1 MSGQSLGLIETVGLT
16 VAVEAADAAIKSAN
30 VELVGYELTKGS
42 GLVTIKLT
50 GEVGAMNAAVSAGV
64 AAASRVGQVYAWKVI
79 ARTATGIDS
88 LIASSQTCGTPP
100 EPTAPAAAEVP
111 DATIAVV
118 NITSPAQSA
127 SCLAFEE
134 SPGVELPAS
143 LAAEPDPALVPPV
156 AQRLNLRMSRRFRL
170 LRRRK
175 KRHGPGRR
183 TPGASRCHS
192 S

>member
-79 ARTATGIDS
+79 ARTATRIDS

-100 EPTAPAAAEVP
+100 EPTAPAAECLPAAAEVP

-156 AQRLNLRMSRRFRL
+156 GAEAEPQNESAVQATQEEKKTARTRAKNTRR
-170 LRRRK
+170 
-175 KRHGPGRR
+175 
-183 TPGASRCHS
+183 
-192 S
+192 

>member
-64 AAASRVGQVYAWKVI
+64 AASRVGQVYAWKVI

-100 EPTAPAAAEVP
+100 EPTAPAAE
-111 DATIAVV
+111 
-118 NITSPAQSA
+118 
-127 SCLAFEE
+127 C
-134 SPGVELPAS
+134 LPA
-143 LAAEPDPALVPPV
+143 AAEIL
-156 AQRLNLRMSRRFRL
+156 
-170 LRRRK
+170 
-175 KRHGPGRR
+175 
-183 TPGASRCHS
+183 
-192 S
+192 

>member
-64 AAASRVGQVYAWKVI
+64 AAASRVGQVYAWRVI

-100 EPTAPAAAEVP
+100 EPTAPAAECLPAAAEVP

-156 AQRLNLRMSRRFRL
+156 GAEAEPQNESAVQATQEEKKTARTRAKNTRR
-170 LRRRK
+170 
-175 KRHGPGRR
+175 
-183 TPGASRCHS
+183 
-192 S
+192 

>member
-100 EPTAPAAAEVP
+100 EPTAPAAECLPAAAEVP

-118 NITSPAQSA
+118 NITSPVQFA

-156 AQRLNLRMSRRFRL
+156 GAEAEPQNESAVQATQEEKKTARTRAKNTRR
-170 LRRRK
+170 
-175 KRHGPGRR
+175 
-183 TPGASRCHS
+183 
-192 S
+192 

>member
-30 VELVGYELTKGS
+30 VELVGYELTKGG

-88 LIASSQTCGTPP
+88 LIASSQTYGTPP
-100 EPTAPAAAEVP
+100 EPVAPAAECLPAAAEIP

-118 NITSPAQSA
+118 NITSPAQIA

-134 SPGVELPAS
+134 SPGVAS
-143 LAAEPDPALVPPV
+143 PESPAAERDPAPV
-156 AQRLNLRMSRRFRL
+156 EPVREEAEPQNEPTVQAIQEEKKTARTRAKNTRR
-170 LRRRK
+170 
-175 KRHGPGRR
+175 
-183 TPGASRCHS
+183 
-192 S
+192 

>member
-143 LAAEPDPALVPPV
+143 LAAEPDPALVQPV
-156 AQRLNLRMSRRFRL
+156 GAEAEPQNESAVQATQEE
-170 LRRRK
+170 K

-183 TPGASRCHS
+183 TPGASRCHFS
-192 S
+192 

>member
-30 VELVGYELTKGS
+30 VELVGYELTKGG

-88 LIASSQTCGTPP
+88 LIASSQTYGTPP
-100 EPTAPAAAEVP
+100 EPVAPAAECLPAAAEIP

-118 NITSPAQSA
+118 NITSPAQTA

-134 SPGVELPAS
+134 SPGVAS
-143 LAAEPDPALVPPV
+143 PESPVAERDPAPV
-156 AQRLNLRMSRRFRL
+156 TRAKNTRR
-170 LRRRK
+170 
-175 KRHGPGRR
+175 
-183 TPGASRCHS
+183 
-192 S
+192 

>member
-100 EPTAPAAAEVP
+100 EPTAPAAECLPAAAEVP

-143 LAAEPDPALVPPV
+143 LAAEPDPALIPPV
-156 AQRLNLRMSRRFRL
+156 GAEAEPQNESAVQSTQEEKKTARTRAKNTRR
-170 LRRRK
+170 
-175 KRHGPGRR
+175 
-183 TPGASRCHS
+183 
-192 S
+192 

>member
-16 VAVEAADAAIKSAN
+16 AAVEAADAAIKSAN
-30 VELVGYELTKGS
+30 VELVGYELTKGG

-79 ARTATGIDS
+79 ARTVAGIDS
-88 LIASSQTCGTPP
+88 LVASSQTCDVLP
-100 EPTAPAAAEVP
+100 EPAAPVAECLPAAEYGP

-118 NITSPAQSA
+118 NVASCAEVA

-134 SPGVELPAS
+134 SPEVAS
-143 LAAEPDPALVPPV
+143 TESPAAESDPALVQPV
-156 AQRLNLRMSRRFRL
+156 GKEAEPQPAPAAQTSPEEKKTARTRAKNPRR
-170 LRRRK
+170 
-175 KRHGPGRR
+175 
-183 TPGASRCHS
+183 
-192 S
+192 

>member
-100 EPTAPAAAEVP
+100 EPTVPAAECLPAAAEVP

-143 LAAEPDPALVPPV
+143 LAAEPDPTLVQPV
-156 AQRLNLRMSRRFRL
+156 GAEAEPQNESAVQATQEEKKTARTRAKNTRR
-170 LRRRK
+170 
-175 KRHGPGRR
+175 
-183 TPGASRCHS
+183 
-192 S
+192 